1 MNAATL
7 NGIRM
12 IADEMVAGGCS
23 IKAGDKIRTKAGGHY
38 VVRATE
44 WNQIIGEYVLTVSA
58 DFRPIGR
65 GLDKAKI
72 RLPLSCFAA

>member
-7 NGIRM
+7 KGIRM
-12 IADEMVAGGCS
+12 VADEMAAGGCTV
-23 IKAGDKIRTKAGGHY
+23 KAGDKIRTKAGGHY
-38 VVRATE
+38 AVRCVE

-58 DFRPIGR
+58 DCPVR
-65 GLDKAKI
+65 GVDKAKI

>member
-7 NGIRM
+7 KGIRM
-12 IADEMVAGGCS
+12 MADQMAAAGCGY
-23 IKAGDKIRTKAGGHY
+23 KAGDKIRTKAGGHY

-44 WNQIIGEYVLTVSA
+44 WNQLVGEYVLTVSC
-58 DFRPIGR
+58 DCPVR
-65 GLDKAKI
+65 GVDKAKI

>member
-7 NGIRM
+7 KGIRM
-12 IADEMVAGGCS
+12 VADEMVNGGCS
-23 IKAGDKIRTKAGGHY
+23 VKAGDKIRTNAGGHY

-44 WNQIIGEYVLTVSA
+44 WNPLVGEYVLTVSA
-58 DFRPIGR
+58 DCPVR
-65 GLDKAKI
+65 GVDKAKI